1 MDAFNYDRPGY
12 ILGGVKKIM
21 SDIDVIERIRS
32 PRLREQMDNI
42 LDVLQEVQGKI
53 YYVEGNAG
61 LDTNDGLS
69 WETAFKTL
77 AVALAASHANIA
89 AGKWGWAARNTI
101 YCKGDALTED
111 LVLLADKTDVIGVG
125 SCNANPYCRLTGNH
139 VIPASSGMG
148 CHFYN
153 MEFWGA
159 GGIIFKN
166 TSNGGLEF
174 HNCRFVANAAETIGL
189 QLVSPDYV
197 KVEGCKFLP
206 KWNTGAMFS
215 TAAIDITVGNATEC
229 EIVDNL
235 IYGSVGIAIYNSTF
249 YACSLRGNTIYA
261 TTLCLDENSDD
272 WLVVNNRFVTAATKA
287 NGFDCELPL
296 MCGNIITGSDGTRTL
311 PFAVIA

>member
-1 MDAFNYDRPGY
+1 
-12 ILGGVKKIM
+12 M

-32 PRLREQMDNI
+32 PRLREQINNI
-42 LDVLQEVQGKI
+42 LDVLQEVQGKV

-61 LDTNDGLS
+61 LDTNNGSS
-69 WETAFKTL
+69 WEKAFKTL
-77 AVALAASHANIA
+77 TKALAVSHANIA

-101 YCKGDALTED
+101 YCKGDALTEN

-139 VIPASSGMG
+139 VVPSHAMG

-153 MEFWGA
+153 MEFWSA
-159 GGIIFKN
+159 GGIIFKS

-189 QLVSPDYV
+189 QLVKPDYV

-206 KWNTGAMFS
+206 KWNTGVMFS
-215 TAAIDITVGNATEC
+215 TAAIDITVGDATEC

-235 IYGSVGIAIYNSTF
+235 IYGAVGIAIYNSTF
-249 YACSLRGNTIYA
+249 YACSLKNNTIYA
-261 TTLCLDENSDD
+261 TTLCIDENSDD
-272 WLVVNNRFVTAATKA
+272 WLVVNNRWVSAAA
-287 NGFDCELPL
+287 VASSFDCEVPK
-296 MCGNIITGSDGTRTL
+296 MCGNVATGSDKTVNVPVLDDGKTY
-311 PFAVIA
+311 AG

>member
-1 MDAFNYDRPGY
+1 MGIDKFRRQSDFKAINLKGIDLYGG
-12 ILGGVKKIM
+12 LGLPAI
-21 SDIDVIERIRS
+21 
-32 PRLREQMDNI
+32 
-42 LDVLQEVQGKI
+42 QGTV

-61 LDTNDGLS
+61 LDTQDGLS
-69 WETAFKTL
+69 WDKAFKTL

-89 AGKWGWAARNTI
+89 RADERGYAARNTI
-101 YCKGDALTED
+101 FCKGDALTEN

-139 VIPASSGMG
+139 VIPTSSGMG

-166 TSNGGLEF
+166 TNNGGLEF

-189 QLVSPDYV
+189 QLVKPDYV
-197 KVEGCKFLP
+197 KVVGCKFLP
-206 KWNTGAMFS
+206 KWNTGVMFS
-215 TAAIDITVGNATEC
+215 TAGIDIPAGDATEC

-235 IYGSVGIAIYNSTF
+235 IYGSVGIAIHNSTF

-261 TTLCLDENSDD
+261 TTLTIDENSDN
-272 WLVVNNRFVTAATKA
+272 WLVVNNRLISAAAKA
-287 NGFDCELPL
+287 SGFDCGLTL
-296 MCGNIITGSDGTRTL
+296 MCGNILTGSDGTRTL
-311 PFAVIA
+311 PFATIA